1 MLESGQDLNSFS
13 IVENGK
19 VLLDQIQTH
28 STVKVLQYEIIEET
42 IKNKKYHVTV
52 EAVLGK
58 DQSTPEKKIFVK
70 KRV

>member
-1 MLESGQDLNSFS
+1 MLESSQDLNSFS

-28 STVKVLQYEIIEET
+28 STVKILQYEIIDEF

-52 EAVLGK
+52 QALLGQDK
-58 DQSTPEKKIFVK
+58 SGPENNICKKAEC
-70 KRV
+70 